1 MVEKVHEMEKTI
13 FFDLEGPLSPQD
25 NAYEVMKLIG
35 KEGAFIFEVI
45 SRYDDI
51 ISLEGREGYEPGDT
65 LALIVPFLLLHGI
78 TEADI
83 KKVSERAKIVEGAEY
98 LFEKL
103 QAENWDIYIISTS
116 YEQHAYNVGRK
127 LGVPENKIICTNLSL
142 KLLRKVLSKTLRE
155 KKALPKEYLDTVKK
169 AEEDIIELYS
179 DIDNTELIVNRLD
192 DFFFHQLRALGYDIF
207 TTRVIGGERKA
218 EAVREIAKEKGEE
231 PSDVIAVGDSITDYK
246 MLKEVAT
253 HGGISVVFNGNEYAV
268 PYANV
273 GLASVDIRF
282 LHIVCN
288 AFVRGGK
295 GEVMEVVTKWEE
307 NQGGFEKNPADVP
320 RNCITDDIRN
330 FVMKQ
335 KVLGREKMPFP
346 YFHNIEQADER
357 RKEEIIKI
365 HKRVRL
371 RVREEAA
378 KLG

>member
-1 MVEKVHEMEKTI
+1 MEKTI
-13 FFDLEGPLSPQD
+13 LFDLEGPLSPQD

-65 LALIVPFLLLHGI
+65 LALIVPFFLVHGI
-78 TEADI
+78 TKDDI
-83 KKVSERAKIVEGAEY
+83 KKVSERAKIIEGAEY
-98 LFEKL
+98 LFERL
-103 QAENWDIYIISTS
+103 LAENWDTYIISTS

-127 LGVPENKIICTNLSL
+127 LGIPENKIICTELDLERRKQNLEENIFSL
-142 KLLRKVLSKTLRE
+142 I
-155 KKALPKEYLDTVKK
+155 KKAQ
-169 AEEDIIELYS
+169 EDIIELYS
-179 DIDNTELIVNRLD
+179 HIDNTELIVNRLD
-192 DFFFHQLRALGYDIF
+192 EFFFHQLPSLGYDIF

-218 EAVREIAKEKGEE
+218 EAIRAIAKEKRIDLRE
-231 PSDVIAVGDSITDYK
+231 VIAVGDSITDYK
-246 MLKEVAT
+246 MLKEVVT

-282 LHIVCN
+282 LHIICE

-295 GEVMEVVTKWEE
+295 GAVMDVVTKWEE
-307 NQGGFEKNPADVP
+307 NRVGFERNPADIP
-320 RNCITDDIRN
+320 GNCITSDIKD

-335 KVLGREKMPFP
+335 KGRGKVPFP
-346 YFHNIEQADER
+346 YFHNLEHADER
-357 RKEEIIKI
+357 GREKIIKI
-365 HKRVRL
+365 HKRL
-371 RVREEAA
+371 RMQVREDAG

>member
-1 MVEKVHEMEKTI
+1 MGKTI

-45 SRYDDI
+45 SKYDDI
-51 ISLEGREGYEPGDT
+51 ISIEGRECYEPGDT
-65 LALIVPFLLLHGI
+65 LALIVPFFLLHGI
-78 TEADI
+78 TEGDI
-83 KKVSERAKIVEGAEY
+83 KRVSGRAKIVEGVEY

-116 YEQHAYNVGRK
+116 YEQHAYNVGHK
-127 LGVPENKIICTNLSL
+127 LGIEPENIICTNLSL
-142 KLLRKVLSKTLRE
+142 K
-155 KKALPKEYLDTVKK
+155 KKALPKKHLHAIKK
-169 AEEDIIELYS
+169 AEEGIIELYS
-179 DIDNTELIVNRLD
+179 QIDNTELIVNRLD
-192 DFFFHQLRALGYDIF
+192 DFFFHQLPSVGYDIF

-218 EAVREIAKEKGEE
+218 EAIREIAKEKRTELR
-231 PSDVIAVGDSITDYK
+231 DVIAVGDSITDYK

-282 LHIVCN
+282 LHPLCD

-295 GEVMEVVTKWEE
+295 GEVMEVVTEWEE
-307 NQGGFEKNPADVP
+307 NRGGFEKNPADIP
-320 RNCITDDIRN
+320 DNCITADIKD

-335 KVLGREKMPFP
+335 KVLGRGKMPFP
-346 YFHNIEQADER
+346 YFHNLEQADER

-365 HKRVRL
+365 HKRVRMQ
-371 RVREEAA
+371 VREEAG

>member
-1 MVEKVHEMEKTI
+1 MQKTI

-65 LALIVPFLLLHGI
+65 LALIVPFFLLHGI
-78 TEADI
+78 TEEDI

-98 LFEKL
+98 LFERL

-127 LGVPENKIICTNLSL
+127 LGIPENNIMCTELDL
-142 KLLRKVLSKTLRE
+142 ERRKRGLQENIFSSI
-155 KKALPKEYLDTVKK
+155 KKAQ
-169 AEEDIIELYS
+169 EDIIKLYS

-192 DFFFHQLRALGYDIF
+192 AFFFHQLPSLGYDIF
-207 TTRVIGGERKA
+207 STRVVGGERKA
-218 EAVREIAKEKGEE
+218 EAIRAIAKEKGIELRE
-231 PSDVIAVGDSITDYK
+231 VIAVGDSITDYK
-246 MLKEVAT
+246 MLKEVAK

-282 LHIVCN
+282 LHILCE

-295 GEVMEVVTKWEE
+295 GEVVDVVTKWEE
-307 NQGGFEKNPADVP
+307 NRGGFEKNPAVIPDS
-320 RNCITDDIRN
+320 CITADIKDFILN
-330 FVMKQ
+330 Q
-335 KVLGREKMPFP
+335 KGIGKIFFP
-346 YFHNIEQADER
+346 YFHNIGRADER

-365 HKRVRL
+365 HKSFRM
-371 RVREEAA
+371 RVREEAG